1 MGPERS
7 GRRGAQLQ
15 NKDARWR
22 HPPCGASSA
31 TKAFSRF
38 VAVLRVSD
46 ADSLEFTAKLE
57 AKELDNDLE
66 FFVYN
71 FFVSVRLR
79 LS

>member
-15 NKDARWR
+15 NKNARWR
-22 HPPCGASSA
+22 HPPSGASS
-31 TKAFSRF
+31 TTEAFSRF
-38 VAVLRVSD
+38 VAVLCVSN

-57 AKELDNDLE
+57 AKDLDNDLE

-71 FFVSVRLR
+71 LFVSVRLR
-79 LS
+79 